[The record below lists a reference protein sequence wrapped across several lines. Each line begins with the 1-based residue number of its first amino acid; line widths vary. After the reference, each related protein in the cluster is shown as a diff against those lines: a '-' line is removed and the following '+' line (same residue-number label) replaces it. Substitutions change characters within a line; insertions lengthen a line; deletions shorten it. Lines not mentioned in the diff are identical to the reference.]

1 MALKLQEMNYQQL
14 GKALASGSVSE
25 KQLRRYYREART
37 KAKRRYS
44 DIVRKTHGEF
54 GDIQKQTFIKEKN
67 ITTTQALL
75 KEIHDVNKYLSG
87 RSSTITGLKIQRES
101 IIETAEKLGV
111 DINEGNYRQWLDFL
125 NWFNNSEFAKFFD
138 SSSEEVA
145 EAFNMSEGASPSD
158 WSKALEMF
166 IGSDSGRKKY

>member
-1 MALKLQEMNYQQL
+1 MALKIQELNYSQL
-14 GKALASGSVSE
+14 GKALVSGQVTE
-25 KQLRRYYREART
+25 KQLRRYYREAR
-37 KAKRRYS
+37 ARANRRYK
-44 DIVRKTHGEF
+44 DIVRKTKGEF
-54 GDIQKQTFIKEKN
+54 GEIQKVSFMKEKDLP
-67 ITTTQALL
+67 TTQSLL
-75 KEIHDVNKYLSG
+75 REIHDVNKYLSG

-101 IIETAEKLGV
+101 IIEKAEQLGV

-125 NWFNNSEFAKFFD
+125 NWFKNSEFAKFFD

-145 EAFNMSEGASPSD
+145 EAFNMSEGANPSD

>member
-1 MALKLQEMNYQQL
+1 MALKIQEMNYSQL
-14 GKALASGSVSE
+14 GKALVSGQVTE

-37 KAKRRYS
+37 KANRRYK
-44 DIVRKTHGEF
+44 DIVRKTKGEF
-54 GDIQKQTFIKEKN
+54 GDIQKVSFMKEKDLP
-67 ITTTQALL
+67 TTQALL
-75 KEIHDVNKYLSG
+75 REIHDVNKYLSG

-145 EAFNMSEGASPSD
+145 EAFNMAEGVSPSD
-158 WSKALEMF
+158 WSKALGMF

>member
-1 MALKLQEMNYQQL
+1 MAVKIQELNYSQL
-14 GKALASGSVSE
+14 SKALTSGQVTE

-37 KAKRRYS
+37 RANRRYK
-44 DIVRKTHGEF
+44 DIIRKTKGEF
-54 GDIQKQTFIKEKN
+54 GDIQKVFFMKEKN
-67 ITTTQALL
+67 ITNTQSLL
-75 KEIHDVNKYLSG
+75 REIHDVNKYLSG

-101 IIETAEKLGV
+101 IIETAERLGV
-111 DINEGNYRQWLDFL
+111 DIDEGNYRQWIDFL

-138 SSSEEVA
+138 SISEEVA